1 MHKRS
6 GGPVVGS
13 GPCRLK
19 GVGQGCSGG
28 TGIMMAWRW
37 LRAVDDHLFWCTAAN
52 VRGFPVSWYNQQPS
66 NAQTLKRT
74 RETIQTTRP
83 LAAYLG
89 WASVIL
95 YHIAIASHQRR
106 HHHHH
111 NCSSIF
117 KHTYSA
123 RHTIIQSTTICIH
136 ARIDKP
142 TSKTAP
148 TSKRAINTTAGLAL
162 DPGLVPAFHPHR
174 PSPRPDIA
182 PCPRPRHALDAVP
195 SSRSGLQIIHAPSG
209 RGEPSIRQSRAS
221 GDAKRHRGLWQA
233 SITRL

>member
-1 MHKRS
+1 
-6 GGPVVGS
+6 
-13 GPCRLK
+13 
-19 GVGQGCSGG
+19 
-28 TGIMMAWRW
+28 MMAWRW

-74 RETIQTTRP
+74 RETIQTIRP

-136 ARIDKP
+136 ARIDNRHQRP
-142 TSKTAP
+142 HQRASAP
-148 TSKRAINTTAGLAL
+148 STQPPVWPST
-162 DPGLVPAFHPHR
+162 PASSP
-174 PSPRPDIA
+174 PSPSPTLSSPT
-182 PCPRPRHALDAVP
+182 PCPRCCPQQQER
-195 SSRSGLQIIHAPSG
+195 AP
-209 RGEPSIRQSRAS
+209 
-221 GDAKRHRGLWQA
+221 DH
-233 SITRL
+233 TRP